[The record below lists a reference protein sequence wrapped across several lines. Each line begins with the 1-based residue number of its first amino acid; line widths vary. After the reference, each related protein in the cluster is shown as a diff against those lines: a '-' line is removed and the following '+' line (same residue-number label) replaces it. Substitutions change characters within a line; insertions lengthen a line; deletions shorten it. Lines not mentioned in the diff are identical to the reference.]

1 MDNYYG
7 IGDLEK
13 ILGVPKSTIY
23 FWRQNGK
30 KNFPEGV
37 KVGRYI
43 RWEKSTFDAWYQEEM
58 RPTNLADTVGEVFSA
73 MTEVT
78 TAIAQ
83 DTDLKQPLLKVKE
96 TVDYALANM

>member
-7 IGDLEK
+7 ISDLEK

-23 FWRQNGK
+23 FWRQTGK

-37 KVGRYI
+37 KVGKFL
-43 RWEKSTFDAWYQEEM
+43 RWDKSTFDAWYQEEM
-58 RPTNLADTVGEVFSA
+58 KPANLSDTIGDVFTA

-78 TAIAQ
+78 QAIAQ
-83 DTDLKQPLLKVKE
+83 DADLKQPLQKVKE